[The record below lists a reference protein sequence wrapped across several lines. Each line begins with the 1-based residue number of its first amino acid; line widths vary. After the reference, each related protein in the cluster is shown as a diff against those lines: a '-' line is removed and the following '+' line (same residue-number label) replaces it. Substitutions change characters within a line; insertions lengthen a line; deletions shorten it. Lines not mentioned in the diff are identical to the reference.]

1 MPWRRKKQ
9 PEPVSP
15 VPPPA
20 VPTSVS
26 ISGIHHSQVSTGADN
41 HQYYNSPA
49 TTPAPDAAVL
59 ATAIAALRDAVI
71 TQAGAHKTEALERVE
86 TLDRAAHAV
95 PPDGKA
101 MIAARDW
108 LHSALPNLATA
119 LGTVLV
125 NPSVDTAITAA
136 MRAVHD
142 TAADA
147 TRQKSASDPAEN

>member
-9 PEPVSP
+9 PEP

-41 HQYYNSPA
+41 HQYYHSPA
-49 TTPAPDAAVL
+49 TTPAPDAAAL
-59 ATAIAALRDAVI
+59 ASAIAALRDAVI
-71 TQAGAHKTEALERVE
+71 AQAGPRKAEALERVE
-86 TLDRAAHAV
+86 TFDRAAHAV

-136 MRAVHD
+136 MRAVRD
-142 TAADA
+142 TAVDA
-147 TRQKSASDPAEN
+147 AKQKPARESAEN